1 MLLICFC
8 YYEKDTGNGIL
19 DFMNSGR
26 RTTALSLNGSSD
38 AVVKKGS
45 LNGSSGAVVK
55 RGLGIYPCELPGKGE
70 SEGVPAE
77 RFRGE
82 ALARKGQ

>member
-1 MLLICFC
+1 MFL

-19 DFMNSGR
+19 DLMNSGR

-38 AVVKKGS
+38 AVVKRGS

-55 RGLGIYPCELPGKGE
+55 R
-70 SEGVPAE
+70 
-77 RFRGE
+77 R
-82 ALARKGQ
+82 LAR